1 MAAMRLAI
9 KGKTPDEIRA
19 MTKEKLNLPTT
30 LEDFMAVEALL
41 AKIGATTMIKSF
53 KKKRYEYVQDPRWQ
67 LQLKRS
73 TK

>member
-30 LEDFMAVEALL
+30 MEDFM
-41 AKIGATTMIKSF
+41 AKIGATAITFYVRSSFPKS
-53 KKKRYEYVQDPRWQ
+53 
-67 LQLKRS
+67 
-73 TK
+73 THIC